1 MVDKFS
7 LTELQKFILH
17 IMYGMD
23 LFPSSKPIMTSKV
36 IGEIIS
42 TAGYYFSDS
51 ISEHI
56 EALYAMAQPWNIAV
70 PLIKCHGNIGS
81 PEYKDCWCSGAA
93 SPRYTEI
100 ALTLDG
106 VNYVERYNLQAFHLS
121 C

>member
-1 MVDKFS
+1 MDKFS

-42 TAGYYFSDS
+42 TAGIYFSDS
-51 ISEHI
+51 ISEYI
-56 EALYAMAQPWNIAV
+56 EALYAMAQPWNIDV
-70 PLIKCHGNIGS
+70 PLIECHGYIGS
-81 PEYKDCWCSGAA
+81 PEYKEYWCSGAA
-93 SPRYTEI
+93 SPHYTEI
-100 ALTLDG
+100 VLTIDG
-106 VNYVERYNLQAFHLS
+106 VRYVESHNLQAFHLS